1 MALAEAIEMQDRSPQ
16 PAERIRFTIK
26 GLWIDLRVLQ
36 FGSVVVRIVAYSPGQ
51 TSPQIQKLDI
61 PILGKILLEQELAV
75 LADSGQLM
83 SGAR

>member
-1 MALAEAIEMQDRSPQ
+1 MQDRSPQ